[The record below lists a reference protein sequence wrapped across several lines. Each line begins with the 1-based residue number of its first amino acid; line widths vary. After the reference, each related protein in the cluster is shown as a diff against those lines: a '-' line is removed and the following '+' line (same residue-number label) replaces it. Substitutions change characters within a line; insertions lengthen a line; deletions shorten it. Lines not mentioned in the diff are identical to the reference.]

1 MEKKTICSF
10 ELTEQTAGTFR
21 DAVANIYW
29 FEFFMGELLPIF
41 VSLKE
46 CLELCCLVF
55 SRCCELVTSCLVH
68 SV

>member
-10 ELTEQTAGTFR
+10 ELTEQTAATFR

-29 FEFFMGELLPIF
+29 FEFFMGELLPVF

-46 CLELCCLVF
+46 CLEQ
-55 SRCCELVTSCLVH
+55 EA
-68 SV
+68 